1 MTAGRPTDYKPEYCD
16 EVVSFMADGRHVIE
30 FAAHIG
36 VAKSTVYKW
45 AEELPEFSDA
55 LKKAQTKSMAWW
67 INLDKNKASGINS
80 GGSDTLIIHML
91 KCKDRE
97 EFGDKP
103 IDSVSRTDNVSILG
117 MVSSETLGMIAK
129 DLVNNK

>member
-1 MTAGRPTDYKPEYCD
+1 MPAGRPTDYRTEYCD

-30 FAAHIG
+30 FAAHIN

-45 AEELPEFSDA
+45 AEEIPEFSDA

-97 EFGDKP
+97 EFGDRPVEEKK
-103 IDSVSRTDNVSILG
+103 IDNVSILG
-117 MVSSETLGMIAK
+117 AVSSETLGMIAK
-129 DLVNNK
+129 DLVNAK